1 MEPVDHQKI
10 QENAEGIYEAI
21 AIIAKRARQVNDEIK
36 AALVRE
42 MADVIPPATDDG
54 EEKEF
59 NYDQIRISKSF
70 DKIHPV
76 SIAIKEKLDNDLEFR
91 YRDEE

>member
-1 MEPVDHQKI
+1 MEPVDTKKI
-10 QENAEGIYEAI
+10 QEDTEGIYEAI
-21 AIIAKRARQVNDEIK
+21 AVIAKRARQVNDEIK

-42 MADVIPPATDDG
+42 MADIIPPATDDG

-70 DKIHPV
+70 DKVHPV
-76 SIAIKEKLDNDLEFR
+76 SIAIKEKLEGEVDFR
-91 YRDEE
+91 YRDAE